1 MMHAGGDGK
10 SNGVGVIVSEEISRE
25 VVRVERWNGRAIAVW
40 IIVQKQL
47 MCVISV
53 YGPQTGR
60 TEAEKQDFRD
70 EVEKMMGFN
79 KIKQDLTR
87 LPSKEHLRWQ

>member
-1 MMHAGGDGK
+1 M
-10 SNGVGVIVSEEISRE
+10 
-25 VVRVERWNGRAIAVW
+25 RVERWNGRAIAVW
-40 IIVQKQL
+40 MIVHKQL

-70 EVEKMMGFN
+70 EVEKMMWLVEDGTMLCVAGDFN
-79 KIKQDLTR
+79 AHVGVAVNNTEMMAAMKKM
-87 LPSKEHLRWQ
+87 KKGKA

>member
-1 MMHAGGDGK
+1 M
-10 SNGVGVIVSEEISRE
+10 
-25 VVRVERWNGRAIAVW
+25 RVERWNVRAIAVW
-40 IIVQKQL
+40 MIVQKQL

-70 EVEKMMGFN
+70 EVGKMMGLVEVGTMSVWQEIVMPMWVWQR
-79 KIKQDLTR
+79 KGTR
-87 LPSKEHLRWQ
+87 RALVDIDGELGIETART